1 MRATSL
7 SAEWS
12 LFEVIGALTAIA
24 LAASVTALVLQTFFG
39 RLSALTLVGQLLA
52 AFGAAGF
59 AVSIRR
65 PR

>member
-1 MRATSL
+1 MRTSL
-7 SAEWS
+7 PAELL

-39 RLSALTLVGQLLA
+39 RPPVLALVGQLLA
-52 AFGAAGF
+52 AFGAAVF

-65 PR
+65 SR